1 MELFDL
7 TGKTVLITG
16 GAGHLGA
23 AMSKAL
29 ASYHADVFIA
39 SRDVEKCKR
48 LADDLNQEYGAHCEG
63 ILVDISSE
71 KSIETCVDEIIRTA
85 GKIDIVVNNAAFSV
99 VGYFEDITEELWKKA
114 IDGTVNG
121 VFRVCSVVI
130 PQMKRQGSGNIINIA
145 SMYGLVSPEPKV
157 YRGNAK
163 FNNPACYGAGK
174 AAVLQLTRY
183 LAGYYG
189 ENGVRCNS
197 ITPGPF
203 PSKKVQET
211 RWFIENL
218 AEKTMLKRIGQPE
231 DLMGALI
238 LLASDA
244 SSYMTGANICV
255 DGGWTAW

>member
-48 LADDLNQEYGAHCEG
+48 LADDLNQEFVGRCDG
-63 ILVDISSE
+63 ISVDISSE
-71 KSIETCVDEIIRTA
+71 ESIKICVDEVMQTA
-85 GKIDIVVNNAAFSV
+85 GKIDVVVNNAAFSV
-99 VGYFEDITEELWKKA
+99 AGYFEDITEELWKKA
-114 IDGTVNG
+114 IDGTVNS
-121 VFRVCSVVI
+121 VFRVCSAVI
-130 PQMKRQGSGNIINIA
+130 PQMKRQGGGNIINIA
-145 SMYGLVSPEPKV
+145 SMYGLVSPDPQI
-157 YRGNAK
+157 YRGEVK

-189 ENGVRCNS
+189 GNGIRCNS

-203 PSKKVQET
+203 PSKRVQET
-211 RWFIENL
+211 EWFIENL
-218 AEKTMLKRIGQPE
+218 AEKTMLKRIGKPE